1 MGKFLLGLLLVIVA
15 AAAQAADTFPEPFG
29 LSWGM
34 SEAGLKK
41 LGFTQVSDSDGLS
54 IFSSVSAPK
63 AWSKAENYVAIT
75 YKGKLVK
82 AAAVSTNFTDDIYGL
97 EGKSTYEQV
106 KSLLTKKYGS
116 PSTHYERVGG
126 DLYDD
131 TDEFYQCL
139 DYSGC
144 GAYLSIFNYAGGV
157 IAVQLKGKR
166 RGEGFLTIGYESP
179 QFLVAKKEIER
190 GDFESDADAF

>member
-1 MGKFLLGLLLVIVA
+1 MGKFLVGLLLAIVVA
-15 AAAQAADTFPEPFG
+15 GAQAADTFPEPFG

-41 LGFTQVSDSDGLS
+41 LGFTQVSDANGLR
-54 IFSSVSAPK
+54 IFSSVSVPK
-63 AWSKAENYVAIT
+63 AWSKAENYVAVT
-75 YKGKLVK
+75 YKGRLVK
-82 AAAVSTNFTDDIYGL
+82 VAAMSTDFTDDIYGSK
-97 EGKSTYEQV
+97 GKSNYEQV

-131 TDEFYQCL
+131 ADEFYQCL

-144 GAYLSIFNYAGGV
+144 GAYLSIFDYAGGV
-157 IAVQLKGKR
+157 ISVQLKGKR

-179 QFLVAKKEIER
+179 QFLMAKKEIEN
-190 GDFESDADAF
+190 GDLQSDADAF

>member
-1 MGKFLLGLLLVIVA
+1 MEKFLVGMLLAIVA
-15 AAAQAADTFPEPFG
+15 VGVQAADTFPEPFG
-29 LSWGM
+29 LTWGM

-41 LGFTQVSDSDGLS
+41 LGFTQVNDSEGLRL
-54 IFSSVSAPK
+54 FSSVSAPK
-63 AWSKAENYVAIT
+63 AWSKAENYVAVT

-82 AAAVSTNFTDDIYGL
+82 AAAVSTDFTDDIFGS

-126 DLYDD
+126 ALYDD
-131 TDEFYQCL
+131 ADEFYQCL
-139 DYSGC
+139 NYSGC
-144 GAYLSIFNYAGGV
+144 GAYLSIFEYAGGV
-157 IAVQLKGKR
+157 ISIQLKGKR

-179 QFLVAKKEIER
+179 QFLEAKKEIER
-190 GDFESDADAF
+190 GDLESDTDAF

>member
-1 MGKFLLGLLLVIVA
+1 MRKFLVGLLLTVVA
-15 AAAQAADTFPEPFG
+15 AGAQAADTFPEPFG

-41 LGFTQVSDSDGLS
+41 LGFTQVSNSGGLR

-63 AWSKAENYVAIT
+63 AWSKAENYVAVT

-82 AAAVSTNFTDDIYGL
+82 AAALSEDFKNDIYGS

-116 PSTHYERVGG
+116 PSTNYERVGG

-131 TDEFYQCL
+131 ADEFYQCL

-144 GAYLSIFNYAGGV
+144 GAYLSIFDYAGGV
-157 IAVQLKGKR
+157 ISVQLKGKR
-166 RGEGFLTIGYESP
+166 RGQGFLTIAYESP
-179 QFLVAKKEIER
+179 QFLVAKEEIER
-190 GDFESDADAF
+190 GDLESDADVF